1 MEFSLG
7 PAVSGKTYAALV
19 VTDHKNGQAHIMKA
33 VPAHSIPEGTKTFTD
48 WQATCADEGKKVK
61 ITGSLSFEASGLKQ
75 AEVETA
81 TRAAL
86 AFALDVKPSLIEV
99 TATQARR
106 LESDTRRL
114 ATSWS
119 VKYAVQVAE
128 SKGVAVQKAITNIKT
143 NPTEFRGRLEAAVND
158 LPSTTGEQKIIS
170 KFTIA
175 SPESDATTR
184 SGGADGV
191 VADGTTSQ
199 WLSSAVVVLVAFIGS
214 M

>member
-1 MEFSLG
+1 M
-7 PAVSGKTYAALV
+7 
-19 VTDHKNGQAHIMKA
+19 
-33 VPAHSIPEGTKTFTD
+33 
-48 WQATCADEGKKVK
+48 K

-75 AEVETA
+75 DEVVTA

-128 SKGVAVQKAITNIKT
+128 SKGVAVQKAITNIKA

-175 SPESDATTR
+175 SPVSDATTR